1 MGIVKTFDEFVNEE
15 LLNEEVEQPDF
26 PEEIPS
32 NMPEEFTGDPQ
43 IDPYLAAAI
52 YKHKEDK
59 SFVNTNVSTN
69 SFNPYEKA
77 QVEGNVYNDVWKSLV
92 KWIKNNEDSSLQ
104 GLTVAEKDKV
114 LLSTFKSILK
124 RQRGLYDY
132 KSYLREL
139 NRIEW
144 KKYNYN
150 RCKEKWI
157 KYTEFAHKA
166 YPGKND
172 TFKRTQLRRER
183 YENFIRQEG
192 IEKYAKSWIPEFSRL
207 YPMD

>member
-1 MGIVKTFDEFVNEE
+1 MIKTFEEFINERYIY
-15 LLNEEVEQPDF
+15 EEVETSDF
-26 PEEIPS
+26 PEVVPS
-32 NMPEEFTGDPQ
+32 NMPEEFTGDPK

-59 SFVNTNVSTN
+59 SFVNTNISTN

-77 QVEGNVYNDVWKSLV
+77 QVEGNKYNEVWQSLI
-92 KWIKNNEDSSLQ
+92 KWIKNGEDSSLQ
-104 GLTVAEKDKV
+104 GLTVAEKDRV

-124 RQRGLYDY
+124 RQKGLYDY

-139 NRIEW
+139 QRNQW
-144 KKYNYN
+144 KTYNYN
-150 RCKEKWI
+150 RCREKWI
-157 KYTEFAHKA
+157 KYSELAHKV

-172 TFKRTQLRRER
+172 EFKRTQFRRER
-183 YENFIRQEG
+183 YEKFIRQEG
-192 IEKYAKSWIPEFSRL
+192 IEKYAKSWIPEFSRS